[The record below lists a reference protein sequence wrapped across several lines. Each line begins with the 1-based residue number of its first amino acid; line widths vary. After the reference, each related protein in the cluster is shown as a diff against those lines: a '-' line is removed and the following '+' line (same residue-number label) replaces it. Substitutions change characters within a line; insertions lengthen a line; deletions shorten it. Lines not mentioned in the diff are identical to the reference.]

1 MSESHQQERET
12 QDVRDG
18 KGGSYLDG
26 RWSKRMNAASCLSRI
41 RTKLGVSSEDWKE
54 KDSKRKRNE
63 DLVKNRK
70 KEDARKSEKDGASD
84 FPLDSV
90 WYFNAHFGRL
100 IRQLEKVPFPN

>member
-1 MSESHQQERET
+1 ME
-12 QDVRDG
+12 
-18 KGGSYLDG
+18 KGAPIWMADDRKEWML
-26 RWSKRMNAASCLSRI
+26 RAVLSRI

-70 KEDARKSEKDGASD
+70 KEDARKSEEDGASD
-84 FPLDSV
+84 FLLDSV

-100 IRQLEKVPFPN
+100 ICQLEKVPFPN